1 MLTHEP
7 FYPPSGGGSAE
18 AVYLV
23 NELTRRGHK
32 VHLFCPDFPD
42 RNVVTAQFG
51 ITVHPFTGWRMG
63 RHTLLRSLK
72 YLAYPGALRQL
83 VRRVAR
89 EIDFDAVLS
98 QHAISSVAAGR
109 LKTDLGVPVV
119 MNFLDFL
126 TGFMESWPRWRM
138 PRLLLSRLMNH
149 ELSLP
154 KRHDADAVLTVSKE
168 LARRFAETGYNSDRI
183 HTILYGLDSK
193 LFQAENANRKSKTIA
208 MHGSFDTH
216 HLGPIATH
224 AITQV
229 ALTKPET
236 RFLFIGTK
244 TDALNKLAK
253 CVRTTAPLANL
264 ECTGFVPY
272 NEVAPRL
279 QEAGIGIIPYESSAG
294 AHCAFIAKLVEY
306 AALGLSVVSTPLA
319 GVKAYF
325 DGEPSVRFSAF
336 DGATFAEDILSM
348 INNPP
353 SQIESDRLSG
363 RVSAELDWPVICA
376 HAVDRLETVIS

>member
-63 RHTLLRSLK
+63 RHTPLRSLK

-183 HTILYGLDSK
+183 HTILYGHDSK

-376 HAVDRLETVIS
+376 HAVDRLEAVIS